1 MSTKYGNSQK
11 SIQSKSKLP
20 SEVNISKQSKNE
32 SHSITRISDQVNTKS
47 EQKKAAK
54 VKSDKQDLA
63 SVIFQKE
70 KAITKLQKQLE
81 KEKKDY
87 EKIRQNVETNLNQH
101 KIQPKKQRPQIASAA
116 NNSKRESNSSQK
128 LIEEIRSQKLKSIN
142 SITSTG
148 SGNREKHLNEI
159 PKIIKERKQLEK
171 NKQKYENSN
180 ANKSLTL
187 TDYEQAHNSQLS
199 GKGVINNNIYSGYS
213 PYDNY
218 YKAREWDDQSTL
230 YQKVNDIS
238 QINYTPTENR
248 SLYTT
253 ASGVKPVVGNS
264 QSYLQSKYNAP
275 SPNLNQSPFMQNKVL
290 QQALSVQNQKT
301 INELQDRLDSILK
314 TGNITEEQSGNK
326 TFQKTDL
333 DNYESIDQFKIRNRL
348 DSLNDKEQNQQYKS
362 YEKNNFLI
370 DDQTENEQ
378 IQQKYNS
385 ENHNYNTRNQALI
398 QNQIDKKV
406 LTHSDIQQQQ
416 FSLQSFGLQPSVDK
430 KNKSKFKY
438 ELAPSFQD
446 SVSNFKQSYHQS
458 EPTSIKNGKKKMID
472 SEIQLYQLQKEKHE
486 TEIQQLRLQV
496 KILEKELKD
505 KKQETLQKEIEYKAE
520 LNNLQSVLAQI
531 DKENKTLELKEQ
543 ETQIL
548 IKQLNIKEN
557 EVNELRA
564 FYEDRLQNE
573 QLQFNSQ
580 KKIWQKI
587 YQELQEEINILKH
600 ELNQYNVQINNESIA
615 TRHADVQYINF
626 VEKYN

>member
-20 SEVNISKQSKNE
+20 SETNVSKQSKNE
-32 SHSITRISDQVNTKS
+32 SHSITRISDQVNPKS
-47 EQKKAAK
+47 EQKKATK

-101 KIQPKKQRPQIASAA
+101 KIQAKKQRPQTALAA
-116 NNSKRESNSSQK
+116 NNSKREQNSSQK

-148 SGNREKHLNEI
+148 SGNREKNLNEVH
-159 PKIIKERKQLEK
+159 KSIKERKEQDK
-171 NKQKYENSN
+171 NKQKYESN
-180 ANKSLTL
+180 NVNKSLTL
-187 TDYEQAHNSQLS
+187 TEYEQAHNSQLS
-199 GKGVINNNIYSGYS
+199 GKRAINYNIYSSYS

-218 YKAREWDDQSTL
+218 QKAREWDDQSTL
-230 YQKVNDIS
+230 YQKVKDIS

-248 SLYTT
+248 SLFTT
-253 ASGVKPVVGNS
+253 ASGVKPAAGNS
-264 QSYLQSKYNAP
+264 LNYLQNKYNVP

-314 TGNITEEQSGNK
+314 TGNIAEEQSGNN
-326 TFQKTDL
+326 TFQKSDL
-333 DNYESIDQFKIRNRL
+333 DNYESIDQFNIKSRL
-348 DSLNDKEQNQQYKS
+348 DSLRDKEQNQQSKS
-362 YEKNNFLI
+362 YEKNNFLN
-370 DDQTENEQ
+370 DDLRISEQ
-378 IQQKYNS
+378 IQQKYYL
-385 ENHNYNTRNQALI
+385 ENHNSNTRNQTLI
-398 QNQIDKKV
+398 QDSIDRKV
-406 LTHSDIQQQQ
+406 LTHSDMQNQQ
-416 FSLQSFGLQPSVDK
+416 FSLQSFGLQPSIDK

-458 EPTSIKNGKKKMID
+458 EPTSIKNSKKKMID
-472 SEIQLYQLQKEKHE
+472 NEIQLYQLQKENHE
-486 TEIQQLRLQV
+486 TEIQQLRFQV

-531 DKENKTLELKEQ
+531 DKENKALELKEQ

-573 QLQFNSQ
+573 QIQFNSQ

-600 ELNQYNVQINNESIA
+600 ELNQYNVQINNESIG

-626 VEKYN
+626 VEKYS

>member
-1 MSTKYGNSQK
+1 MSTKQGNSQK
-11 SIQSKSKLP
+11 ATQSKSKLS

-32 SHSITRISDQVNTKS
+32 SHSITRISDQVNTKLD
-47 EQKKAAK
+47 QKKASK
-54 VKSDKQDLA
+54 VKSDKQDIA
-63 SVIFQKE
+63 SIIFQKE

-101 KIQPKKQRPQIASAA
+101 KIQAKKPRPQTASAA
-116 NNSKRESNSSQK
+116 NNSKREQNSSQK

-148 SGNREKHLNEI
+148 SANREKQLNEVQ
-159 PKIIKERKQLEK
+159 KSIKERKEQEK

-180 ANKSLTL
+180 VNKSLTL

-199 GKGVINNNIYSGYS
+199 GKGAINYNINSGYS

-218 YKAREWDDQSTL
+218 LKAREWDDQSAL
-230 YQKVNDIS
+230 YQKIKDIS

-248 SLYTT
+248 SLFTT
-253 ASGVKPVVGNS
+253 ASGVKPEAGNRLN
-264 QSYLQSKYNAP
+264 YLHNKYNVP
-275 SPNLNQSPFMQNKVL
+275 QTNLNQSPFMQNKVL
-290 QQALSVQNQKT
+290 QQALSAQNQKT

-314 TGNITEEQSGNK
+314 TGGIAEEQSENK
-326 TFQKTDL
+326 AFQKPDI
-333 DNYESIDQFKIRNRL
+333 DNYESLDQFKIRNKF
-348 DSLNDKEQNQQYKS
+348 DNLNDKEQNQLYKS
-362 YEKNNFLI
+362 YEKNNFLN
-370 DDQTENEQ
+370 DNQSESEQ

-385 ENHNYNTRNQALI
+385 ENQNGNTRNQTLI
-398 QNQIDKKV
+398 QDSIDRKV

-430 KNKSKFKY
+430 KKRQKLKY
-438 ELAPSFQD
+438 EIAPSFQD

-472 SEIQLYQLQKEKHE
+472 NEIQLYQLQNERHE

-531 DKENKTLELKEQ
+531 DKENKALELKEQ

-573 QLQFNSQ
+573 QQQFNSQ